1 MTRKKIVLTVV
12 LAVAAIA
19 GGMYLYSR
27 KQMSAQAS
35 AITLYG
41 NVDVRDVSLGFRVSG
56 RIVEMRFEE
65 GDRVKRETVV
75 AVLDKR
81 PFLDNLALAKAELDE
96 ANAAATYALRT
107 YERAAKLVKSSTVS
121 QSSYD
126 DARAKRD
133 EAKARKLRAEAQVA
147 SIATQLD
154 DTELRTP
161 SDGTI
166 LTRVREPGAIVAE
179 GATVYSLALN
189 NPVWVRAY
197 IDEPNLGRIYSG
209 QKARILTDSGS
220 TYEGRMGF
228 ISPQAEFTPKNVE
241 TKQLR
246 TDLVYRLRL
255 IVDNADNGL
264 RQGMPVTVKI
274 RPRQDGDKDGG

>member
-1 MTRKKIVLTVV
+1 MTRKKIILTVV

-107 YERAAKLVKSSTVS
+107 YERAAKLVKSSTIS

-189 NPVWVRAY
+189 SPVWVRTY
-197 IDEPNLGRIYSG
+197 IDEPNLGRIYPG
-209 QKARILTDSGS
+209 QKARILTDSGNA
-220 TYEGRMGF
+220 YDGRLGF

-241 TKQLR
+241 TTQLR

>member
-189 NPVWVRAY
+189 SPVWVRTY
-197 IDEPNLGRIYSG
+197 IDEPNLGRIYPG
-209 QKARILTDSGS
+209 QKARILTDSGNA
-220 TYEGRMGF
+220 YDGRLGF

-241 TKQLR
+241 TTQLR

>member
-1 MTRKKIVLTVV
+1 MTRKKIILTVV

-189 NPVWVRAY
+189 SPVWVRTY
-197 IDEPNLGRIYSG
+197 IDEPNLGRIYPG
-209 QKARILTDSGS
+209 QKARILTDSGNA
-220 TYEGRMGF
+220 YDGRLGF

-241 TKQLR
+241 TTQLR